1 MLPRYTL
8 KSQNDSSK
16 PVYVGTKSRVY
27 LSIDLPVKNIVFTTN
42 IHYFWK
48 STDFE
53 GVFCKSLVNIFIR
66 NSLHKK
72 SGGPIFTKYIALS
85 DFKRLRLS
93 SERWNKKPNKLL
105 QDKMKSS
112 VRKSW
117 DTLMNVRL
125 LIVRLVCL
133 HHSSQL
139 QISRRRICYDFVIRL
154 PGTV

>member
-1 MLPRYTL
+1 MEIFHQCYQDTPSNLRTTVAN
-8 KSQNDSSK
+8 QC
-16 PVYVGTKSRVY
+16 TRVRNHASTF
-27 LSIDLPVKNIVFTTN
+27 LSLVNKDLPVINIVFTTN

-139 QISRRRICYDFVIRL
+139 QISRRRY
-154 PGTV
+154 